1 MDPPPPQPGRMR
13 MRSRAG
19 YPHRRTPARPDLL
32 PGPVPEPGWPLPGTP
47 GGALI
52 ALMSELTARGVSPSG
67 MNLTRLQGTLILR
80 GGVSVRY
87 SCGWLAWPTGRTS
100 QRGRPLHT
108 LHDAHDAAGAA
119 RRLARTPALRTAT
132 HRQATGEDVEA

>member
-1 MDPPPPQPGRMR
+1 MDPSPPLPGRTR
-13 MRSRAG
+13 SRSRAG

-32 PGPVPEPGWPLPGTP
+32 PGPIRGPGWSLPGSP

-52 ALMSELTARGVSPSG
+52 ALMSELTTRGLPPAG

-80 GGVSVRY
+80 GGVAVRY

-108 LHDAHDAAGAA
+108 LHDAHDTAGAA
-119 RRLARTPALRTAT
+119 RRLATTPALQTV
-132 HRQATGEDVEA
+132 HRHPAGEDVEA

>member
-1 MDPPPPQPGRMR
+1 MDPSPPPPLPGRAR
-13 MRSRAG
+13 TRSRAG
-19 YPHRRTPARPDLL
+19 DPYRRTPARPDL
-32 PGPVPEPGWPLPGTP
+32 PPRPVPGRPGWPLPGSP

-52 ALMSELTARGVSPSG
+52 ALMSELTARGLPPAG

-80 GGVSVRY
+80 GGVAVRY

-108 LHDAHDAAGAA
+108 LHDAHDAACAA
-119 RRLARTPALRTAT
+119 RRLATTPALQTA
-132 HRQATGEDVEA
+132 AASTGPAG